1 VVWSVFATP
10 ELSMDLRKWCF
21 PIVGCITYRGY
32 YDQKA
37 ADHYA
42 LGLRRDGLEAYVAGI
57 PAYSTLGY
65 FDDPLLNTLST
76 CRRRTGAADLPRT
89 GASGGLRAQRHG
101 VQRIICHGGGDGRR
115 RALARAGR
123 SPEVRASYQI
133 YDKRRRQFRTMLLG
147 ARDQLVEL
155 YRSPLDDDA
164 KRQGKAR
171 IFDELRQTYANLKK
185 DEWGGYSGYDR
196 WFEQPL
202 TNAHLAAVATYQQWV
217 PAFTALLAQCDGD
230 WDRFYAA
237 ARKIGDLPP
246 AERDA
251 ALRWRRP
258 PPR

>member
-1 VVWSVFATP
+1 
-10 ELSMDLRKWCF
+10 
-21 PIVGCITYRGY
+21 
-32 YDQKA
+32 
-37 ADHYA
+37 
-42 LGLRRDGLEAYVAGI
+42 
-57 PAYSTLGY
+57 
-65 FDDPLLNTLST
+65 
-76 CRRRTGAADLPRT
+76 LPRRWRRPASSAGSRRKDRPRCAPAIRST
-89 GASGGLRAQRHG
+89 TSGGASSAP
-101 VQRIICHGGGDGRR
+101 CCW
-115 RALARAGR
+115 ARATNWSSFTVAAR
-123 SPEVRASYQI
+123 
-133 YDKRRRQFRTMLLG
+133 RRRQ
-147 ARDQLVEL
+147 A
-155 YRSPLDDDA
+155 
-164 KRQGKAR
+164 QGKAR

-251 ALRWRRP
+251 ACASWRRP